1 MRRFE
6 YLQPSSVQETVG
18 ILDREG
24 EDALL
29 LAGGTA
35 LVVLMSQGLL
45 RPRCV
50 VDLGGIAELS
60 GVASVGDGGVRI
72 GATTRLSEL
81 QGDGSAVTSHQPL
94 REAASQVASVRVR
107 NVATV
112 GGSVCYG
119 EPQTDVPPALIALG
133 AQAVLVGPQ
142 GRRSVEM
149 QHFYVGPYETV
160 LERGELLT
168 EILLPPRRAGAG
180 GCHVKFTIGP
190 RENRPVVNVSVALT
204 VDPATGRCGNVRIAM
219 GAVGPVP
226 ILATGAMQLL
236 EEELP
241 DDRLIA
247 EAARLASEQAD
258 PADDLR
264 GSVWYKRRIV
274 RVLVERAMKCAL
286 ERAKNGQG

>member
-1 MRRFE
+1 MRRFD
-6 YLQPSSVQETVG
+6 YVQPSSVQETVG

-35 LVVLMSQGLL
+35 LVLLLGRGLL
-45 RPRCV
+45 RPRYV
-50 VDLGGIAELS
+50 VDLGGLAELS
-60 GVASVGDGGVRI
+60 GVAPEDDGGVRI
-72 GATTRLSEL
+72 GARTRLSEL
-81 QGDGSAVTSHQPL
+81 QGSGPALMSHQPL
-94 REAASQVASVRVR
+94 RDAAAQVASVRVR

-133 AQAVLVGPQ
+133 AQAVLVGPR

-149 QHFYVGPYETV
+149 QQFYVGPYETV

-168 EILLPPRRAGAG
+168 ELLLPPRPVGAG

-190 RENRPVVNVSVALT
+190 RENRPVVNVSVALS
-204 VDPATGRCGNVRIAM
+204 VDPATGRCGNMRIAM

-236 EEELP
+236 EGEIP
-241 DDRLIA
+241 DGRLLA

-258 PADDLR
+258 PVDDLR
-264 GSVWYKRRIV
+264 GSVWYKRRIIK
-274 RVLVERAMKCAL
+274 VLVEKAVKCAL
-286 ERAKNGQG
+286 ERAKSGPA